1 MYTKKY
7 ISLIMKRGLWKLK
20 VAELVQWVSLF
31 YYHTSPLCILNKNWY
46 AGGAELHDNVI
57 VDCTHKSEKLKLCGQ
72 P

>member
-1 MYTKKY
+1 M
-7 ISLIMKRGLWKLK
+7 
-20 VAELVQWVSLF
+20 AELVQWVSLF

-57 VDCTHKSEKLKLCGQ
+57 VDRTHKSEKLKLCGQ